1 MQSDLSGLW
10 EFFVSLG
17 GDPGYTKQATHT
29 SFLLLM
35 KRMKFILASGFE
47 AKKRDDRF
55 MEYIWQRENWPF
67 FKWGIAQLFPLLS
80 RCRLEQGKLRAWA
93 EAGHGG
99 ERVGG
104 EFPRRRNS
112 WVGGH

>member
-1 MQSDLSGLW
+1 MYEASHSYL
-10 EFFVSLG
+10 F
-17 GDPGYTKQATHT
+17 
-29 SFLLLM
+29 SFANEANEVYM
-35 KRMKFILASGFE
+35 ASGFE